1 MPHRNVSKPK
11 QEHIERENKELNDDY
26 VFFNLRVRWG
36 NPKGVL
42 LNLTLRYKV
51 VALSTLNSL
60 IYLVKTILESKKFDT
75 KVAFNAQEARDL
87 VAVGFEYVTG
97 RYNDGGKIFRKKW

>member
-1 MPHRNVSKPK
+1 MPDRNVSKPK

-26 VFFNLRVRWG
+26 VFFSLRFRWG
-36 NPKGVL
+36 KPKGVL

-51 VALSTLNSL
+51 VALSALNSL
-60 IYLVKTILESKKFDT
+60 ISLIKTIFESKKFDT

-87 VAVGFEYVTG
+87 VVIGFEYVTG
-97 RYNDGGKIFRKKW
+97 RYDDGGKIFRKKR